1 MQSLLLSVVQQL
13 APKYDILNSEQFVA
27 DMCAIL
33 FNTAVVAAEPEPV
46 VAEKPA
52 EKLKPKSKSKSKKEP
67 EPEPAPE
74 AVEAAPAP
82 VVEDKKEAA
91 KRKAAETRA
100 RNKAAKEAAAKEAPA
115 PAAEPKKEINVAK
128 LTPTL
133 KKHLKKGLED
143 HRRELTTQVE
153 KEFLDFLNSMTTADY
168 KKEKKHE
175 NFVKIFLTPRAEAA
189 AAIPLP
195 EEPEEMTQIVFKGK
209 TYWVGDDTKQVFYDP
224 NDEEGCEF
232 TARNRVGDFGMNEFK
247 DMVWPDEEK

>member
-13 APKYDILNSEQFVA
+13 SSKYSITNSEEFVA

-33 FNTAVVAAEPEPV
+33 FMSTPAAEPAAPA
-46 VAEKPA
+46 AEKP
-52 EKLKPKSKSKSKKEP
+52 KPKSKSKTKK

-74 AVEAAPAP
+74 AEAEAAPAP

-133 KKHLKKGLED
+133 KKHLKKGVED

-153 KEFLDFLNSMTTADY
+153 KEFLDFLNSMSNADY

-175 NFVKIFLTPRAEAA
+175 NFVKTFLTPRAEAA

-195 EEPEEMTQIVFKGK
+195 EEPEEMTQIIFKGK
-209 TYWVGDDTKQVFYDP
+209 IYWVGDDTKNVFYDP

-247 DMVWPDEEK
+247 DMVWPDEEE

>member
-13 APKYDILNSEQFVA
+13 SSKYSITNSEEFVA

-33 FNTAVVAAEPEPV
+33 FTTTADAEPAAE
-46 VAEKPA
+46 
-52 EKLKPKSKSKSKKEP
+52 KPKSKSKAKAK
-67 EPEPAPE
+67 PEPAPE
-74 AVEAAPAP
+74 AEAAPAP
-82 VVEDKKEAA
+82 VEDKKEAA

-115 PAAEPKKEINVAK
+115 PVDEPKKEVNVAK

-153 KEFLDFLNSMTTADY
+153 KEFLDFLNSMSNADY

-209 TYWVGDDTKQVFYDP
+209 TYWVGDNTKKVFYDP

-232 TARNRVGDFGMNEFK
+232 TARNLVGDFGMNEFK
-247 DMVWPDEEK
+247 DMVWPEEEEE

>member
-13 APKYDILNSEQFVA
+13 SSKYSITNSEEFVA

-33 FNTAVVAAEPEPV
+33 FTSAPAAEPAAPA
-46 VAEKPA
+46 AE
-52 EKLKPKSKSKSKKEP
+52 KPKSKSKSKTKKEP
-67 EPEPAPE
+67 EAE
-74 AVEAAPAP
+74 AEAAPAP

-128 LTPTL
+128 LTQTL

-153 KEFLDFLNSMTTADY
+153 KEFLDFLNSMSNADY

-175 NFVKIFLTPRAEAA
+175 NFVKTFLTPRAEAA

-195 EEPEEMTQIVFKGK
+195 EEPEEMTQIIFKGK
-209 TYWVGDDTKQVFYDP
+209 IYWVGDDTKNVFYDP

-247 DMVWPDEEK
+247 DMVWPDEEE